1 MGPFPIG
8 LYSIMEIITASWKQ
22 YEQRS
27 VLQRLRTPAGTASKK
42 DMGPAH
48 VFFMFYGFM
57 IHVL

>member
-48 VFFMFYGFM
+48 VFS
-57 IHVL
+57 VLYEYI